1 MNHTTSQSDA
11 SESSGQEFYER
22 MPGLREAIEQRM
34 ADCPDYRVWLEHHGK
49 AVLQGLRNTAG

>member
-1 MNHTTSQSDA
+1 MNHTTSQSTA
-11 SESSGQEFYER
+11 SGSPEQDFYER

-49 AVLQGLRNTAG
+49 AVLQGLRNSAG

>member
-1 MNHTTSQSDA
+1 MNQTTSQSDA
-11 SESSGQEFYER
+11 SEFSGQEFYER